1 MKKLIIATAAV
12 CVAAIA
18 QAATVSWSVSGLQD
32 TKGSDLSGGY
42 IYTFTNK
49 GTNAK
54 TIDAITALLT
64 ATTDA
69 ESFNSAIASSGYLA
83 DLSGAVNSGYF
94 SVSKTNQKDAGIAEK
109 TAATSLFSVVV
120 DTNPVTDESYWY
132 ITALSTGKKTAA
144 DSTTSDTSWSIID
157 SGSHTAGNW
166 TAVAAVPE
174 PTSGLLLLLGVAGMA
189 LRRRRA

>member
-12 CVAAIA
+12 CVAAIT
-18 QAATVSWSVSGLQD
+18 QAATVSWSVGSLQN
-32 TKGSDLSGGY
+32 TKGESLSGY
-42 IYTFTNK
+42 LYTFTNK

-54 TIDAITALLT
+54 TIDAITALLS

-83 DLSGAVNSGYF
+83 NLSGAVSDGSF
-94 SVSKTNQKDAGIAEK
+94 VVSKTDQAGAGIAEK
-109 TAATSLFSVVV
+109 TTATSLFAVVV
-120 DTNPVTDESYWY
+120 DSNPVTDASYWY

-157 SGSHTAGNW
+157 SGSHTASNW
-166 TAVAAVPE
+166 TAVAAPE
-174 PTSGLLLLLGVAGMA
+174 PTSGLLLLLGVAGLV